1 MENMVEPT
9 FTEARGDVCASINYM
24 KVMAQRPAR
33 YLCTPPPGMPELNWE
48 LESHPVRVF
57 NGRPR
62 LSSFSIET
70 QGFTLRRAASAMTN
84 FYDHEQVR
92 HTYYPEVERL
102 VREVT
107 GAHHVLAF
115 DDKVRNGSKAAR
127 QKTGAFPPARFVH
140 GDYTPKSAPQRIR
153 DLLPAHEAE
162 HAITRRY
169 AFVNVWRPI
178 SGSCRMKRWP
188 CSMRNPSPRVISSPP
203 IYSTAIV
210 PVRFIMSP
218 LTLRIGGITFAIWNL
233 TRSWCLQI
241 SILVTLWLFPIQPFT
256 IPRQQRM
263 RPHGRVSKCARLRFS
278 ES

>member
-70 QGFTLRRAASAMTN
+70 QGFTVRRAASAMTN

-115 DDKVRNGSKAAR
+115 DDNVRNGSKQNAR
-127 QKTGAFPPARFVH
+127 KPARF
-140 GDYTPKSAPQRIR
+140 PLRA
-153 DLLPAHEAE
+153 LCM
-162 HAITRRY
+162 AITLQSPHRNASATCSLLTRQSTRSRDGMPSLTCGDRSQ
-169 AFVNVWRPI
+169 AR
-178 SGSCRMKRWP
+178 CRMKRWP

-241 SILVTLWLFPIQPFT
+241 SILVTLWLFPIPPFT
-256 IPRQQRM
+256 IPRQ
-263 RPHGRVSKCARLRFS
+263 
-278 ES
+278 

>member
-1 MENMVEPT
+1 MVEPT

-84 FYDHEQVR
+84 FYDHEQVLIPIIQKSNGWYEKSLAPI
-92 HTYYPEVERL
+92 TSSPL
-102 VREVT
+102 TTMCGT
-107 GAHHVLAF
+107 GP
-115 DDKVRNGSKAAR
+115 KQNAR
-127 QKTGAFPPARFVH
+127 KPARF
-140 GDYTPKSAPQRIR
+140 PLRA
-153 DLLPAHEAE
+153 LCM
-162 HAITRRY
+162 AITLQSPHRNASATCSLLTRQSTRSRDGMPSLTCGDRSQ
-169 AFVNVWRPI
+169 AP
-178 SGSCRMKRWP
+178 CRMKRWP

-210 PVRFIMSP
+210 PVRFRMSP
-218 LTLRIGGITFAIWNL
+218 LTLRFGGITFAIWNL

-241 SILVTLWLFPIQPFT
+241 SILVTLWLFPIPPFT

-263 RPHGRVSKCARLRFS
+263 RPHGRVSKCARLLLS

>member
-57 NGRPR
+57 KGRPR

-115 DDKVRNGSKAAR
+115 DDNVRNGSKAAR

-140 GDYTPKSAPQRIR
+140 GDYTPKSAPHRIR

-178 SGSCRMKRWP
+178 SGPVQNEALALLDAQSIAPRDLVATDLLYSDRTGEIYNVTFNPALRWYYFRHMEP
-188 CSMRNPSPRVISSPP
+188 DEVMVFANFDSRNTLVVPHSAFYDPTAVADAPPRESIE
-203 IYSTAIV
+203 
-210 PVRFIMSP
+210 VR
-218 LTLRIGGITFAIWNL
+218 
-233 TRSWCLQI
+233 
-241 SILVTLWLFPIQPFT
+241 T
-256 IPRQQRM
+256 I
-263 RPHGRVSKCARLRFS
+263 AFL
-278 ES
+278 